1 MQAAL
6 PVGKSMIQLKNS
18 PKFPLWLSF
27 CAVIGVTGCGS
38 GGPGLGLVDRT
49 KTGGGLFSG
58 LAARTPVAPQTEARL
73 AGGDVVVPAPAGWC
87 VEPQSLKARGQSG
100 FALFAGCAAV
110 TEDQSGPWVPSGV
123 LTATVSRRRA
133 AGDVVA
139 AAALRAVVGD
149 AGILDQRVR
158 DGVALVHLKPETA
171 ASDKGLGDPHWRA
184 VFVHDGRAVSLAAYG
199 PAGGDISGR
208 SGGELLL
215 YLARGIRSN
224 TSG

>member
-1 MQAAL
+1 MIRLKDL
-6 PVGKSMIQLKNS
+6 PN
-18 PKFPLWLSF
+18 FRRWLSF
-27 CAVIGVTGCGS
+27 WAVAGLIGCG
-38 GGPGLGLVDRT
+38 GGEPGLGLVDRT

-58 LAARTPVAPQTEARL
+58 LSARTPVAPQTEARL

-100 FALFAGCAAV
+100 FALFAGCAAM
-110 TEDQSGPWVPSGV
+110 TEDQSGPWVPPGV

-139 AAALRAVVGD
+139 PEALRAVVSD
-149 AGILDQRVR
+149 AHILDQQVR
-158 DGVALVHLKPETA
+158 DGVALVHLKPQIATGEA
-171 ASDKGLGDPHWRA
+171 GLGDPHWRA

-208 SGGELLL
+208 PGGELLL

-224 TSG
+224 TSGQGG